1 MIKPLV
7 VSSGFGVGFNSQFIW
22 TGLRDYSPYLALNTV
37 LDFWVAMGP
46 ERIRKFNNTLAHK
59 AATMLAQKWGTG
71 LLSHTHMFG
80 PMVMIRLPEVLL
92 NCVTQGGKEEAVKA
106 HAEMVQAKLHY
117 EFNIEVPVKLIQGKL
132 HTRISAH
139 VYNELSDYDKL
150 CDAILIMTNDV
161 LNNSGAYNSYKQYR

>member
-1 MIKPLV
+1 M
-7 VSSGFGVGFNSQFIW
+7 
-22 TGLRDYSPYLALNTV
+22 
-37 LDFWVAMGP
+37 
-46 ERIRKFNNTLAHK
+46 
-59 AATMLAQKWGTG
+59 
-71 LLSHTHMFG
+71 
-80 PMVMIRLPEVLL
+80 
-92 NCVTQGGKEEAVKA
+92 KA